1 MGRTSFTPSNLAL
14 FARPAPPARGLDWIS
29 LARPGLLKQVGQDGS
44 ECAPIST
51 RNGTAALAILLV
63 KMQREIPSMARK
75 RKSRAWDVTVQ
86 DPLLDDVYDKVSAGW
101 RASGHGS

>member
-1 MGRTSFTPSNLAL
+1 
-14 FARPAPPARGLDWIS
+14 
-29 LARPGLLKQVGQDGS
+29 
-44 ECAPIST
+44 
-51 RNGTAALAILLV
+51 LAILLV